1 MIYFIVY
8 LNGKLQ
14 YGLWRYHISPDHLVQ
29 GNSYWQCSLLSRNQ
43 MHVPV
48 HVFAGLQDCIQSSAT
63 EHTKKDNKTFLL
75 KIFITDLF

>member
-14 YGLWRYHISPDHLVQ
+14 YGLWRYISPDHLEQ

-48 HVFAGLQDCIQSSAT
+48 HVFAGL
-63 EHTKKDNKTFLL
+63 
-75 KIFITDLF
+75 

>member
-8 LNGKLQ
+8 LNDKLQ

-48 HVFAGLQDCIQSSAT
+48 LSRTASSLVLLNT
-63 EHTKKDNKTFLL
+63 QKKTTRHFYL
-75 KIFITDLF
+75 KYL

>member
-48 HVFAGLQDCIQSSAT
+48 HVFAT

>member
-29 GNSYWQCSLLSRNQ
+29 GNSYWQCTLLSRNQ

-48 HVFAGLQDCIQSSAT
+48 HVFAGL
-63 EHTKKDNKTFLL
+63 
-75 KIFITDLF
+75 